1 MELEAFG
8 LLAKSK
14 IQIKQEGRGVGLV
27 TKLSR

>member
-1 MELEAFG
+1 MEPEGFG

-14 IQIKQEGRGVGLV
+14 IQIKWEGGGVGLV